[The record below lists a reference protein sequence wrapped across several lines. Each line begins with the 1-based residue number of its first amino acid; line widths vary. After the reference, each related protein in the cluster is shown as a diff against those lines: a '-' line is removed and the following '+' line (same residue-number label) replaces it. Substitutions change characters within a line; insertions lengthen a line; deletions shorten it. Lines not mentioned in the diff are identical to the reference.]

1 MNIPSLLL
9 KFFAEIVGTFIFI
22 ILILIITHNETNAY
36 VVAIPIGLALTISII
51 IFGNFTGGHFN
62 PAVSFAF
69 YIKDPKLFT
78 GIMLSIYCLAQII
91 GAFAALEINNYIIKS
106 KYFNKILQ

>member
-22 ILILIITHNETNAY
+22 ILILLITHKEKNAHY
-36 VVAIPIGLALTISII
+36 VALPIGLALIISII

-69 YIKDPKLFT
+69 YIKDPNIFT
-78 GIMLSIYCLAQII
+78 GIMLAVYTLAQII
-91 GAFAALEINNYIIKS
+91 GAFMALEINNYIIKS
-106 KYFNKILQ
+106 HYFNLN